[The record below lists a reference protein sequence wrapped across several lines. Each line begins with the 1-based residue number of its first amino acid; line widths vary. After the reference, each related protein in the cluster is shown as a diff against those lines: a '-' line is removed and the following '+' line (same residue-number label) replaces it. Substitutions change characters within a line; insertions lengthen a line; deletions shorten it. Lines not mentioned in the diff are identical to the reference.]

1 VIAFGI
7 ALVAIAVV
15 AVVALTVDA
24 VGWKGAAA
32 ALGFGVAVAGL
43 MVGGALLI
51 EAGLKS

>member
-1 VIAFGI
+1 MIAVGI
-7 ALVAIAVV
+7 ALLAVAVV

-32 ALGFGVAVAGL
+32 AFGFGVAAAAL